1 MSLGYEG
8 WFGLFERP
16 FSLTPDARYHYRSRS
31 HARALGALSAG
42 LDRQAPLLLLT
53 GELGTGKSTLC
64 RALARTRRQDGAV
77 VYFANALLT
86 PEELYRRLV
95 LELELPAGASGGRGP
110 GECSRDELA
119 EWAVSAL
126 ARQPEPRTLVIL
138 DEAHLL
144 PPATTDALLG
154 LAALER
160 QGRSAA
166 QIVLASQPPSYGS
179 PTLARRIDESARLRA
194 RLTPLDRDECE
205 PYVMH
210 RLRVAG
216 GAPLAFG
223 PSAVDVL
230 YTLSGGIPR
239 LVNLLCERALHEA
252 AALGVRRFESDMF
265 ETAAGGLELQRLRD
279 RRLRWSAGLGRTV
292 SST

>member
-1 MSLGYEG
+1 MSSGYEG
-8 WFGLFERP
+8 CFGLFERP

-31 HARALGALSAG
+31 HARALGALSTG
-42 LDRQAPLLLLT
+42 LDRLAPLLLLT

-64 RALARTRRQDGAV
+64 RVLARTRYQDGPV
-77 VYFANALLT
+77 VYLANALLT

-95 LELELPAGASGGRGP
+95 LDLEGPAAAGGRGP
-110 GECSRDELA
+110 GDCTREELA
-119 EWAVSAL
+119 EWAMSAI
-126 ARQPEPRTLVIL
+126 ARQPASRTLVIL

-160 QGRSAA
+160 EGRSAV

-179 PTLARRIDESARLRA
+179 PTLARRIDESALLRA

-210 RLRVAG
+210 RLQVAG

-230 YTLSGGIPR
+230 YTVSGGIPR
-239 LVNLLCERALHEA
+239 LVNLLCDRALHEA
-252 AALGVRRFESDMF
+252 AARDVRRFESDMF
-265 ETAAGGLELQRLRD
+265 ETAAGALELQPLRA
-279 RRLRWSAGLGRTV
+279 RRIRWSAPPAHQITR
-292 SST
+292 